1 MQGRLLKDKRLP
13 LQSFP
18 YSTWQ
23 DEFKLC
29 KKIGFTG
36 IEWLLD
42 EVNISRNPL
51 LNETEKI
58 LDLINKY
65 KISIQTICLH
75 FLLDDNIKNIEEYF
89 KILNTNFSSFSLTCQ
104 RYRY

>member
-1 MQGRLLKDKRLP
+1 MNDIFIMQGRLLKDKRLP

-36 IEWLLD
+36 ID
-42 EVNISRNPL
+42 ADGIP
-51 LNETEKI
+51 
-58 LDLINKY
+58 
-65 KISIQTICLH
+65 
-75 FLLDDNIKNIEEYF
+75 
-89 KILNTNFSSFSLTCQ
+89 SLGTVV
-104 RYRY
+104 YLAL

>member
-1 MQGRLLKDKRLP
+1 MQGRLLKDKILPP

-23 DEFKLC
+23 KEFKLC
-29 KKIGFTG
+29 KNIGFNG

-51 LNETEKI
+51 LNETEK
-58 LDLINKY
+58 
-65 KISIQTICLH
+65 
-75 FLLDDNIKNIEEYF
+75 F
-89 KILNTNFSSFSLTCQ
+89 
-104 RYRY
+104 